1 MSVLSAVTVRMPR
14 LSDSMEE
21 GTIVRWL
28 KSDGEAIAA
37 GEPIVE
43 IETDKATIEY
53 EAEAAGVLEIVA
65 AEGSTVRL
73 GEPIAHIAPP
83 GSEPSPFTPAR
94 PRATPIARRLAA
106 ERDIDLASVRGTGRR
121 GHIVKADVEAL
132 AANGRTTQPAPRIEP
147 PAPQIEPRTHPTEPP
162 SAPAVKRQEL
172 TRVQERIA
180 SRMAQSRATVPEFEL
195 EVEID
200 MGACLALRTQ
210 LADHA
215 DPPPSI
221 NDMVI
226 KACGL
231 ALALHPRINAS
242 YREGGFDLHE
252 HVNVGFAVAA
262 RDALLVPVIRDAD
275 RRPLME
281 IAREARALAVNARDG
296 SITPSELSGATFT
309 VSNLGMY
316 GIRRF
321 TAVINPPQAAILA
334 VGAVQARPVVRDGQL
349 AAGQTMSAT
358 LASDHRILYGADA
371 AAFLA
376 DVRDRLQAPIGLLL

>member
-1 MSVLSAVTVRMPR
+1 
-14 LSDSMEE
+14 MEE

-28 KSDGEAIAA
+28 KSDGDSIAA

-65 AEGSTVRL
+65 PEGSTVNL
-73 GEPIAHIAPP
+73 GKPIAQIAPP
-83 GSEPSPFTPAR
+83 GSEPSPPALVR

-106 ERDIDLASVRGTGRR
+106 ERGIDLASVRGTGRR
-121 GHIVKADVEAL
+121 GHIVKADVEAF
-132 AANGRTTQPAPRIEP
+132 AANGRTTTLAPRIEP
-147 PAPQIEPRTHPTEPP
+147 PAAPTESPRAPTEPR

-172 TRVQERIA
+172 TRIQERIA

-200 MGACLALRTQ
+200 MGACLQLRSQ

-215 DPPPSI
+215 DPTPSI

-226 KACGL
+226 KASGL
-231 ALALHPRINAS
+231 ALAGHPRVNGS
-242 YREGGFDLHE
+242 YREGGFELHDD
-252 HVNVGFAVAA
+252 VNVGFAVAA
-262 RDALLVPVIRDAD
+262 RDALLVPVIRDVD
-275 RRPLME
+275 RKPLME
-281 IAREARALAVNARDG
+281 IAHEARALAGKARDG
-296 SITPSELSGATFT
+296 SITPAELSGATFT

-334 VGAVQARPVVRDGQL
+334 VGAVQGRPVVRDGQL
-349 AAGQTMSAT
+349 AVGQTMSAT

-371 AAFLA
+371 AAFMAEL
-376 DVRDRLQAPIGLLL
+376 RERLQAPVGLLV

>member
-1 MSVLSAVTVRMPR
+1 MSAISAVLVRMPR

-28 KSDGEAIAA
+28 KSTGNEVTA
-37 GEPIVE
+37 GESIVE
-43 IETDKATIEY
+43 IETDKATMEY
-53 EAEAAGVLEIVA
+53 EAEAAGVLEILA
-65 AEGSTVRL
+65 PEGATVQL
-73 GEPIAHIAPP
+73 GDPIARIAPP
-83 GSEPSPFTPAR
+83 GSEPSSSAPAR

-106 ERDIDLASVRGTGRR
+106 ELGVDLGSVRGSGRR

-132 AANGRTTQPAPRIEP
+132 AGNGAP
-147 PAPQIEPRTHPTEPP
+147 PAPTSLAPP
-162 SAPAVKRQEL
+162 DAPGAHRAAQRQEL

-180 SRMAQSRATVPEFEL
+180 SRMAQSRAVIPDFEL
-195 EVEID
+195 EVEVD
-200 MGACLALRTQ
+200 MDACVALRAQ

-215 DPPPSI
+215 DPTPSI

-226 KACGL
+226 KACGQ
-231 ALALHPRINAS
+231 ALAHHPRVNGS

-252 HVNVGFAVAA
+252 EVNVGFAVAA
-262 RDALLVPVIRDAD
+262 PGALLVPVIRDAD
-275 RRPLME
+275 RKPLVE
-281 IAREARALAVNARDG
+281 IARETRPLAAKARDG

-316 GIRRF
+316 GITRF

-334 VGAVQARPVVRDGQL
+334 VGAVQARPVVRDGEL
-349 AAGQTMSAT
+349 AVAQTMSAT

-376 DVRDRLQAPIGLLL
+376 EVRDRLQSPIGLLV